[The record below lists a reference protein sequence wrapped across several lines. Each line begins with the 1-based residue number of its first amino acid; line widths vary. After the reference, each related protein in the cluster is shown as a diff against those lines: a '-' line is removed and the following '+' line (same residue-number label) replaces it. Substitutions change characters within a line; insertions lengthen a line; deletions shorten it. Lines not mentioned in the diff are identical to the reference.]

1 VIAHETGVTSI
12 ADPLGGSWLVESL
25 TDELERQAY
34 DYFDRIDRLGG
45 VVAALNEN
53 FFQREI
59 AEASFQF
66 QQEVESGRRAIV
78 GVNSFTEGDDQ
89 PLETLQV
96 PFEVEERQVA
106 RLRAVRGRTQP
117 GGGGHRAG
125 GSAAAA
131 AIDEN
136 VMPHLI
142 ECARPTPARARSAT
156 PLRSVWVGAVF
167 ASAVF

>member
-1 VIAHETGVTSI
+1 M
-12 ADPLGGSWLVESL
+12 ESL

-78 GVNSFTEGDDQ
+78 GVNAFTEGDDQ

-106 RLRAVRGRTQP
+106 RLRAVRADRSQAAVDA
-117 GGGGHRAG
+117 RAG
-125 GSAAAA
+125 RPAAGRGQA
-131 AIDEN
+131 DEN
-136 VMPHLI
+136 VMPHLV
-142 ECARPTPARARSAT
+142 ECARAYASEGEICDA
-156 PLRSVWVGAVF
+156 LRSVWGVYRETPVF
-167 ASAVF
+167 